1 MPFINLTAKPE
12 LRECFL
18 KCKLPHQGLRL
29 EHVTIES
36 SDGQALATWAVEVHG
51 HARPRVSHSS
61 PALSPGHTLLWRGVC
76 GRSRAHECGVLKP
89 WCRKSPACADPA
101 RLLQALRWPG

>member
-1 MPFINLTAKPE
+1 MQAEVPFINLTAKPE

-36 SDGQALATWAVEVHG
+36 SDGQALATWPVEVHG
-51 HARPRVSHSS
+51 YVQP
-61 PALSPGHTLLWRGVC
+61 
-76 GRSRAHECGVLKP
+76 
-89 WCRKSPACADPA
+89 
-101 RLLQALRWPG
+101 